1 MKNLSII
8 FFLLVT
14 TLNLQAGIHIDE
26 LDFDAEKAHIQ
37 FSGDVFTI
45 VFNNDELYDGHST
58 IRLTELNTL
67 SYKTRVMRYFGGLL
81 RNNTYDFKQLRIDD
95 GKEVHEFEFN
105 RENIST
111 IVNLMCR
118 KFETTDN
125 Q

>member
-8 FFLLVT
+8 FFLLMT
-14 TLNLQAGIHIDE
+14 SYNAQAGIEIND
-26 LDFDAEKAHIQ
+26 LDFDANQAHIQ

-45 VFNNDELYDGHST
+45 VFSNDEIFDGHST
-58 IRLTELNTL
+58 IRLSELSEL
-67 SYKTRVMRYFGGLL
+67 PYKTRVMRYFGGLL
-81 RNNTYDFKQLRIDD
+81 KNNTYDFKQLRIDD

-105 RENIST
+105 RQNIST
-111 IVNLMCR
+111 IVNLMCK